1 MSALASDVPRAMIR
15 FSHFAVAVLALIAS
29 ASTNQLGAQNLGPFR
44 QFLAFEASYTRVQL
58 DAGSGNDRLG
68 LDGYGGRLWINLAPF
83 SGPKPNLIGKTALAL
98 FYFRTPGGEDDIGT
112 QHYGA
117 EFDIYPLHVPIGN
130 VIDPFVSL
138 GLGSFRIDNR
148 RSNAF
153 AVASDDIASGSRSHF
168 ALTPG
173 LGIRVPIPN
182 RFQLRF
188 DARDI
193 ILFNRRNSSGESR
206 TSHNPEFMAGVGLTF

>member
-1 MSALASDVPRAMIR
+1 MSTLASDFPRAMIR
-15 FSHFAVAVLALIAS
+15 FSHCAVAGLALIAS
-29 ASTNQLGAQNLGPFR
+29 ASTNPVGAQNLGPFR

-138 GLGSFRIDNR
+138 ALGSFRIDNR
-148 RSNAF
+148 RTATPF
-153 AVASDDIASGSRSHF
+153 DEIASGSRSHF